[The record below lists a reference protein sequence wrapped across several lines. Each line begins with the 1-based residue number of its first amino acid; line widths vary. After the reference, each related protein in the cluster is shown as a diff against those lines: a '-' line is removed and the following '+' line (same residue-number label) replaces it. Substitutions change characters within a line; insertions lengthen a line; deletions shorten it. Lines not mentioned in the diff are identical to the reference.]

1 MIYILDTNSIIYFL
15 QGYKELDTIFNNIR
29 ERKVIP
35 LISVITKIELLSF
48 PDITSKEEIQIE
60 ELLNNFDIVELEEE
74 IIEQTIRI
82 RKKFHLKIPDAIIA
96 ASALFNNGILI
107 TRNEKEFKKIEELK
121 IINPFS
127 RHKKSNI

>member
-15 QGYKELDTIFNNIR
+15 QGYKELDSIFNNIR

-48 PDITSKEEIQIE
+48 PDITSKEEIQIK

-74 IIEQTIRI
+74 IIEETVKIR
-82 RKKFHLKIPDAIIA
+82 RKFHLKIPDAIIA
-96 ASALFNNGILI
+96 ASTLLNKGILI
-107 TRNEKEFKKIEELK
+107 TRNEREFRKIKELK

-127 RHKKSNI
+127 RQKNFNS